1 MSKSTK
7 STKKKSTKAEKKPTM
22 YWDGA
27 TVATGA
33 HLGKDGAK
41 TARTIGRSGAWTLK
55 MRRKAGCRVGCIF
68 VENADEKIK
77 ETTKG
82 MTILVNGEMVAPTHV
97 AVTDYGSVMG
107 ASSRKKAIE
116 LCKLAHLWCEK
127 AQQSITDASV

>member
-1 MSKSTK
+1 
-7 STKKKSTKAEKKPTM
+7 M

-27 TVATGA
+27 TVSTGA

-41 TARTIGRSGAWTLK
+41 TARTIGRAGAWTLK

-68 VENADEKIK
+68 VENADEQVT
-77 ETTKG
+77 EATKG

-116 LCKLAHLWCEK
+116 LCKLAHIWCEK
-127 AQQSITDASV
+127 SRQSIKDASV